1 MSNTQL
7 GERQEREQAEAIA
20 AALGITADE
29 LEGLDWTIDDHASDD
44 GLVYGHNI
52 YFGENSDPDV
62 LARINGLI
70 DGRWVRI
77 GPL

>member
-29 LEGLDWTIDDHASDD
+29 LEGLDWTIDDHAS
-44 GLVYGHNI
+44 GM
-52 YFGENSDPDV
+52 PD
-62 LARINGLI
+62 
-70 DGRWVRI
+70 
-77 GPL
+77 